1 MTFWDYF
8 FIAIG
13 LYVAFRM
20 GQASIIALLK
30 EEMRERIL
38 SGRTSDSA
46 VRDIIDVAD
55 KEQCEFR
62 LERVH
67 NNYYAYAKGGEFLA
81 QGQNFN
87 ALFSAIKQRF
97 PGRSFRVDPKD
108 TDLTV
113 EESQELIRAVVAT
126 FGDKQ

>member
-1 MTFWDYF
+1 MTVWDYIL
-8 FIAIG
+8 IAVG

-38 SGRTSDSA
+38 SGRTSNSA
-46 VRDIIDVAD
+46 VRDIIDIAD
-55 KEQCEFR
+55 SEECEFR

-67 NNYYAYAKGGEFLA
+67 NQYYAYAKGGEFLA
-81 QGQNFN
+81 QGQDFS

-97 PGRSFRVDPKD
+97 PGRSFRVNPKD
-108 TDLTV
+108 TELTV

-126 FGDKQ
+126 FGDKK

>member
-55 KEQCEFR
+55 K
-62 LERVH
+62 
-67 NNYYAYAKGGEFLA
+67 
-81 QGQNFN
+81 
-87 ALFSAIKQRF
+87 
-97 PGRSFRVDPKD
+97 
-108 TDLTV
+108 
-113 EESQELIRAVVAT
+113 
-126 FGDKQ
+126 